1 MTPVDPLP
9 IFIGGMLAGIFITI
23 VLSGLA
29 ITFYKSE
36 IKT

>member
-9 IFIGGMLAGIFITI
+9 IFIGGMLTGIFITI

-29 ITFYKSE
+29 IAFYKSE